1 MGSLTM
7 FLVAGAIFV
16 MGFEW
21 HEQKN
26 RINYAKRKV
35 SFELACKVFDE
46 PLPSPPNIRRSAMPP
61 CGRFIKNSFV
71 V

>member
-1 MGSLTM
+1 
-7 FLVAGAIFV
+7 